1 MIDSHVHL
9 QDVSDDTRESLLRC
23 FDAQKFS
30 TVFCNAT
37 SPADWDS
44 VMSMA
49 DEIRIVPFIGVHPWF
64 VDTLPPDWH
73 EQLITRLDKY
83 HCGIG
88 EIGLDKGPKGV
99 HFEKQID
106 VFSRQID
113 TAILLKRPFVLHCVN
128 AWGPLMNVL
137 RMRPL
142 LLGVPFIVHSF
153 IGSHEILNDLLQMG
167 ALISIGE
174 RSVNQKDAVGIITGI
189 PSDRL
194 LLETDFPYL
203 PGKEKDH
210 VDVRDYVQSID
221 MIYQQ
226 TAQIRGL
233 SVDALTRQV
242 SENAQGIMRYIVNG
256 PHPV

>member
-1 MIDSHVHL
+1 
-9 QDVSDDTRESLLRC
+9 
-23 FDAQKFS
+23 
-30 TVFCNAT
+30 
-37 SPADWDS
+37 
-44 VMSMA
+44 
-49 DEIRIVPFIGVHPWF
+49 
-64 VDTLPPDWH
+64 
-73 EQLITRLDKY
+73 
-83 HCGIG
+83 
-88 EIGLDKGPKGV
+88 
-99 HFEKQID
+99 
-106 VFSRQID
+106 
-113 TAILLKRPFVLHCVN
+113 
-128 AWGPLMNVL
+128 MNVL

-233 SVDALTRQV
+233 SVDALTRQD